1 MTYENIKGAK
11 ELVKKYEDE
20 FKLIDKSIQELKK
33 RKKNLEEDLGNS
45 SERFTLD
52 SIEKNSKKK
61 HELNLVNQYLKEAD
75 LQRNELVKE
84 AHKTSYNETKEV
96 LSNHWDEVYYS
107 KNHINKAIVEKLY
120 EIRELSKVL
129 TQAEREENGKVE
141 TFIKD
146 IFPYLP
152 ETHSTRGAMNEYGY
166 IQDLKH
172 SATRATRQFIHK
184 VPETSY
190 LVKGLLTPNDELKK
204 ERTTPPSKLNEMYK
218 VDHDEVIKRVEEM
231 DDGEVPVV

>member
-20 FKLIDKSIQELKK
+20 FKLIDESIQELKK

-84 AHKTSYNETKEV
+84 AHSTSYNETKEV
-96 LSNHWDEVYYS
+96 LSNHWNEVYYS
-107 KNHINKAIVEKLY
+107 KNNINKAIVEKLY
-120 EIRELSKVL
+120 EIRELSKKL
-129 TQAEREENGKVE
+129 TQAEREENEKV
-141 TFIKD
+141 TSFIKD

-166 IQDLKH
+166 IQDLTNV
-172 SATRATRQFIHK
+172 ATRSTRQFIHK

-204 ERTTPPSKLNEMYK
+204 ERTTPPNKLNELYK
-218 VDHDEVIKRVEEM
+218 VDHAEVTKRVGEM
-231 DDGEVPVV
+231 NEEVPLV